1 MTLSDFLILLA
12 YAKTRVLTEP
22 QAGSAAKAG
31 GVLSHGREGVC
42 GEEPWEWNL
51 SEWGEEVPSGG

>member
-42 GEEPWEWNL
+42 GEEPWE
-51 SEWGEEVPSGG
+51 